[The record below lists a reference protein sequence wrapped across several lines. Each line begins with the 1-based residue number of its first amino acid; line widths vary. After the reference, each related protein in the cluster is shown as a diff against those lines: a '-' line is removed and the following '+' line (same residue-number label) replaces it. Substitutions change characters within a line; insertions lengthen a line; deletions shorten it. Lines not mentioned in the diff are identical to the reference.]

1 MKLAILTPAPNQ
13 LLKIFDKSIF
23 NNLKMKKNKKIMK
36 KIKNITK
43 KQ

>member
-1 MKLAILTPAPNQ
+1 MKLAKLTPATNL
-13 LLKIFDKSIF
+13 LLKIFNKLIF
-23 NNLKMKKNKKIMK
+23 NNLKMKKNKKTMK